1 MTEQKNIAITRP
13 VSESIDD
20 CELTF
25 MVRHPIDVGRAIQQH
40 AEYEKCLAELGCEI
54 VKLPAEPELP
64 DAVFVEDPAFVL
76 DEIAIVAAS
85 RTENRIQEIKTV
97 EPVLSQ
103 YRNLKHLE
111 LPATLDGGDVV
122 VIDKTVFVG
131 RSSRTNDIAFFQLD
145 EMLKPFGYDVIRV
158 KIQNC
163 LHLKTGCTHIGKRT
177 VLVNPDW
184 VDISTFSDF
193 EMIKVDNTEAWAANA
208 IEINGVV
215 LCSSMFPRTNSFLK
229 QRGFD
234 IRTIVISEL
243 QKAEGG
249 LTCMSLIFKSN

>member
-1 MTEQKNIAITRP
+1 MHIAITRP

-25 MVRHPIDVGRAIQQH
+25 MQRHPINLDKAIQQH
-40 AEYEKCLAELGCEI
+40 AEYEKCVAELGCEI
-54 VKLPAEPELP
+54 VKLPAEPQLP
-64 DAVFVEDPAFVL
+64 DAVFVEDPAVVL

-85 RTENRIQEIKTV
+85 RAENRIREIQTV
-97 EPVLSQ
+97 EPLLSQ

-122 VIDKTVFVG
+122 VIDKSVFVG

-163 LHLKTGCTHIGKRT
+163 LHLKTGCTYIGKRT
-177 VLVNPDW
+177 VIANPDW
-184 VDISTFSDF
+184 VDVSSFSDF
-193 EMIKVDNTEAWAANA
+193 TILKIDKKEAWASNT
-208 IEINGVV
+208 IEINGRV
-215 LCSSMFPRTNSFLK
+215 LCSSKFPRTNSILK
-229 QRGFD
+229 KSGFVIKPID
-234 IRTIVISEL
+234 ISEF
-243 QKAEGG
+243 QKAEAG
-249 LTCMSLIFKSN
+249 LTCLSLLFKSN

>member
-1 MTEQKNIAITRP
+1 MQIAITRP

-25 MVRHPIDVGRAIQQH
+25 MDRHHINLDKAIQQH

-85 RTENRIQEIKTV
+85 RAENRIREIQTV

-103 YRNLKHLE
+103 YRNLEHLE

-122 VIDKTVFVG
+122 AIDKTVFVG

-145 EMLKPFGYDVIRV
+145 EMLKPFGYDVVRV

-163 LHLKTGCTHIGKRT
+163 LHLKTGCTFIGKRT
-177 VLVNPDW
+177 VIANPDW
-184 VDISTFSDF
+184 VDISAFSDL
-193 EMIKVDNTEAWAANA
+193 EVVKVDKTEPWASNA
-208 IEINGVV
+208 IEINDVV
-215 LCSSMFPRTNSFLK
+215 ICSSTFHRTNNILK
-229 QRGFD
+229 NRGFD
-234 IRTIVISEL
+234 IKPIDISEF
-243 QKAEGG
+243 QKAEAG
-249 LTCMSLIFKSN
+249 LTCMSLVIKSK